1 MAQNF
6 PLTRTDND
14 IEVPGAHSD
23 VGGGYL
29 PRMREK
35 VLLSR
40 PRSSVELRSL
50 ANERSQSYL
59 KVQEDYLRNRS
70 KWERLKLQ
78 MNIVTWSVDLPFI
91 PNRDAHPYKRVFA
104 FIRCERDV
112 FADLSWVYLRI
123 MRELGIRSGVPFHE
137 IGDQPDLPDELQGIA
152 AKLTAYALGDRA
164 STGSPLMKRH
174 YCVLDT
180 FICPAIGTPWVI

>member
-1 MAQNF
+1 M
-6 PLTRTDND
+6 
-14 IEVPGAHSD
+14 
-23 VGGGYL
+23 
-29 PRMREK
+29 
-35 VLLSR
+35 
-40 PRSSVELRSL
+40 
-50 ANERSQSYL
+50 
-59 KVQEDYLRNRS
+59 RNRS

-164 STGSPLMKRH
+164 STGLTPDEETLLRTRYIHLSSH
-174 YCVLDT
+174 WN
-180 FICPAIGTPWVI
+180 PWVI